1 MGSGVL
7 TESELAH
14 LEGRLKRKA
23 NEVEQDIVG
32 AEWSEH
38 CSYKSSKKY
47 LRLLPTKGRRVL
59 VGPGYD
65 AGVLDIGDG
74 YVLTV
79 HIESHN
85 HPSAVEPFGGA
96 ATGVGGV
103 IRDIMS
109 MGTRPIAILD
119 ALRFA
124 PIDDKSAGKKSAKS
138 KWLFKNVVK
147 GIADY
152 GNCIGIPTVGG
163 EIEFDGSFE
172 DYCLVD
178 VASIGVGKKEEVI
191 SNRADE
197 GDYIV
202 LAGGSTGRDGI
213 HGASFASRAL
223 EAENRSAVQIPDPFL
238 EKLLLEATM
247 EAVQAGCVKA
257 IKDLGGGGLSC
268 CLSET
273 SDNLGRGFDVELQK
287 VHAREAGMTPAELMI
302 SESQE
307 RMLYVTDDKRLPA
320 LQSILDK
327 YEIKYSILGRAEGH
341 QNLIVRNEGKI
352 VADMPSE
359 LVAHAPLVDRA
370 SRRPAYLDRIQ
381 KKGTRK
387 PRQPAD
393 LSKVLLSLLAN
404 PTIAS
409 KRWVYQQYDHEV
421 GVRTV
426 VKPGA
431 ADAAVMRVGDDNGK
445 FVSVKLDGNSKHC
458 YLDPYQGTLGV
469 LSEGCRNVICT
480 GAEPIGVVDHLQF
493 GSPEDPEIFW
503 TFTQAINAIID
514 YCKFREIPVVG
525 GKVSFYN
532 ETAKGP
538 IKPSPVMG
546 TLGLIED
553 ASWITK
559 AALGAGDHIFVVGET
574 LPEMGGSEYWE
585 YVHKLTAGRPPSVD
599 MQADRANGAAVLKLI
614 RSGNLVSCAHDCSKG
629 GLAVALAEM
638 AVAGGTGFSADMD
651 AVPNN
656 GCARPDELLF
666 SESHSRYIIGTK
678 EPEQVSRMLKSE
690 GVRFALIGRAA
701 KGRVEFVQRSDTGKN
716 AKKGKAKKRIS
727 LPLSK
732 LESAFY
738 SIDRIMQ

>member
-1 MGSGVL
+1 MGVL
-7 TESELAH
+7 TKQELDY
-14 LEGRLKRKA
+14 LEENLKRRP
-23 NEVEQDIVG
+23 NELEQDIVG

-47 LRLLPTKGRRVL
+47 LQLLPTKGRRV
-59 VGPGYD
+59 VGGPGYD
-65 AGVLDIGDG
+65 AGLLDIGDG

-109 MGTRPIAILD
+109 MGTRPIAVLD

-124 PIDDKSAGKKSAKS
+124 PITGKGKAVAKS

-163 EIEFDGSFE
+163 EIEFDPSFE

-178 VASIGVGKKEEVI
+178 VASIGFGRKEDIVTNQADVGDV
-191 SNRADE
+191 
-197 GDYIV
+197 IV

-213 HGASFASRAL
+213 HGASFASKTL
-223 EAENRSAVQIPDPFL
+223 DVENRSAVQIPDPFL

-247 EAVQAGCVKA
+247 EAVKQDCIKG

-273 SDNLGRGFDVELQK
+273 SDTLGRGFDIELTK
-287 VHAREAGMTPAELMI
+287 VRAREGGMTPNELMI

-307 RMLYVTDDKRLPA
+307 RMLYVTDKAGLPA

-327 YEIKYSILGRAEGH
+327 YEINYSVLGEVQEHRDLVVRHGGKVVAE
-341 QNLIVRNEGKI
+341 I
-352 VADMPSE
+352 PSH
-359 LVAHAPLVDRA
+359 LVAHAPLANR
-370 SRRPAYLDRIQ
+370 SIRRPTYLD
-381 KKGTRK
+381 KLGSV
-387 PRQPAD
+387 RQPKTPAN
-393 LSKVLLSLLAN
+393 LGRVLLSLLSN

-409 KRWVYQQYDHEV
+409 KAWVYQQYDHEV

-426 VKPGA
+426 VRPGMG
-431 ADAAVMRVGDDNGK
+431 DAAVLRLDSGK
-445 FVSVKLDGNSKHC
+445 FVAIKLDGNSKHC
-458 YLDPYQGTLGV
+458 YLDPYQGTLGC

-480 GAEPIGVVDHLQF
+480 GAEPVGVVDHLQF
-493 GSPEDPEIFW
+493 ASPEDPEIYW
-503 TFTQAINAIID
+503 GFTRAINAIVD
-514 YCKFREIPVVG
+514 YCKFMDVPVVG

-532 ETAKGP
+532 ETSKGP

-546 TLGLIED
+546 TLGLIEN
-553 ASWITK
+553 ASHITRP
-559 AALGAGDHIFVVGET
+559 ALSSGDSIFIIGNT
-574 LPEMGGSEYWE
+574 APEMGGSEYYE
-585 YVHKLTAGRPPSVD
+585 YVHGITGGPVPKVD
-599 MQADRANGAAVLKLI
+599 LQIDRQNGNAIRSLI
-614 RSGNLVSCAHDCSKG
+614 RDGLVTCVHDCSKG

-638 AVAGGTGFSADMD
+638 AIAGSTGFKVDLD
-651 AVPNN
+651 AVPSS
-656 GCARPDELLF
+656 CSRADDLLF
-666 SESHSRYIIGTK
+666 SESHSRYLVGTK
-678 EPEQVSRMLKSE
+678 EPGKV
-690 GVRFALIGRAA
+690 GRALSSA
-701 KGRVEFVQRSDTGKN
+701 DVAFAQVGSAASAIEFTGS
-716 AKKGKAKKRIS
+716 KKKIM
-727 LPLSK
+727 K
-732 LESAFY
+732 LTLKQLYASFY
-738 SIDRIMQ
+738 SLGKVMQ